1 MPGFD
6 GTGPMGHGPMTGR
19 GMGFCVGYAGG
30 PYGFGRR
37 RHRWFRPMGRLRPFA
52 PGPARCHPYR
62 AAMPEPT
69 AAEEAAFLKEQA
81 RYLEEELK
89 DIKEKLKELEQ
100 DKDD

>member
-37 RHRWFRPMGRLRPFA
+37 RHRWFRRIGRPRRFA
-52 PGPARCHPYR
+52 CGPAWYHPYP

-81 RYLEEELK
+81 QLLEEELK
-89 DIKEKLKELEQ
+89 EIKDRLKELEE
-100 DKDD
+100 DKDE